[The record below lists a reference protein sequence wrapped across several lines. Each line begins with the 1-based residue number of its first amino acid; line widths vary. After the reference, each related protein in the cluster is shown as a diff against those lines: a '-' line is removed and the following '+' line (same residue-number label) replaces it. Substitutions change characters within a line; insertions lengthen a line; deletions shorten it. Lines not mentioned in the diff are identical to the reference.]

1 MKKVGLLLFSLVV
14 AIGLLFG
21 GAGTAKAVPIVP
33 LLPTIVDFNDG
44 STGAPLPGEG
54 INYNPLVSPDLIGMN
69 MPVQYTHIE
78 NVAGPVVSIT
88 GGMLSF
94 TTGPL
99 IAFNPVTGTFTFGPS
114 APGNPLAFTVT
125 GTIGAYTGLLYSAEM
140 LNTTVLQVFP
150 AAGVVALSQSGP
162 LLGTFIAPAV
172 VAALGLPGYVP
183 SPFPGSYTAEFYA
196 TLGAVAPAIN
206 FVALS
211 GGHVQAPVVVP
222 VPPSVLFLA
231 PGLLG
236 LLGLRKRFF
245 G

>member
-1 MKKVGLLLFSLVV
+1 
-14 AIGLLFG
+14 
-21 GAGTAKAVPIVP
+21 
-33 LLPTIVDFNDG
+33 
-44 STGAPLPGEG
+44 
-54 INYNPLVSPDLIGMN
+54 
-69 MPVQYTHIE
+69 
-78 NVAGPVVSIT
+78 
-88 GGMLSF
+88 
-94 TTGPL
+94 
-99 IAFNPVTGTFTFGPS
+99 
-114 APGNPLAFTVT
+114 
-125 GTIGAYTGLLYSAEM
+125 
-140 LNTTVLQVFP
+140 
-150 AAGVVALSQSGP
+150 